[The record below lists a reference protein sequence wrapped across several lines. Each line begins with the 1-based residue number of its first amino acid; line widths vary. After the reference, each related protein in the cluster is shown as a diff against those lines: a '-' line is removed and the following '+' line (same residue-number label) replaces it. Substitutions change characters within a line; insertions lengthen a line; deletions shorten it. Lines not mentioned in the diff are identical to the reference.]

1 MKFGLF
7 FLNFQ
12 KDGTTSE
19 ETLDNMVKTVTLID
33 STEYHFN
40 TAFVNEHHFSKNGIV
55 GSPITAAGFLLGL
68 TNKLHI
74 GSLNQVI
81 TTHHP
86 VRVAEEASLLDQMT
100 EGRFILGF
108 SDSESDFEMAFF
120 KRHIPSRQQQF
131 EAGYDII
138 NEALTTGY
146 CHPQN
151 DFYDFPK
158 VSINPHCYSE
168 NGPKQYVLATSKE
181 VVTWA
186 AKKALPLT
194 FKWEDN
200 LETKERYAILYNKTA
215 QQYGVDISQ
224 VDHQL
229 TVIVN
234 LNSDRNTAQ
243 EEVREYLKDYIDEA
257 YPNMDCDE
265 KINCII
271 EENAV
276 GSHDDYYEST
286 KLAVEK
292 TGAKNILL
300 SFESMNH
307 IKDVKDV
314 IDMLNQ
320 KIEKNLP

>member
-19 ETLDNMVKTVTLID
+19 ETLDNMIKMVTLID
-33 STEYHFN
+33 SPEYHFN

-74 GSLNQVI
+74 GSFNQVI

-86 VRVAEEASLLDQMT
+86 VRVVEGVSLLDQMT
-100 EGRFILGF
+100 EGRFIFGF
-108 SDSESDFEMAFF
+108 SDCESDFEMEFF

-131 EAGYDII
+131 EACYDII
-138 NEALTTGY
+138 NEALTTGF

-158 VSINPHCYSE
+158 ISVNPHCYSE

-215 QQYGVDISQ
+215 QQYGIDISD

-229 TVIVN
+229 TVIAN
-234 LNSDRNTAQ
+234 LNADRSTAQ
-243 EEVREYLKDYIDEA
+243 EEVREYLKDYITET
-257 YPNMDCDE
+257 YPQMDRDE

-292 TGAKNILL
+292 TGSKNILL
-300 SFESMNH
+300 SFESMSD
-307 IKDVKDV
+307 IKDVKDI
-314 IDMLNQ
+314 IDMLNK
-320 KIEKNLP
+320 KIEMNLP

>member
-19 ETLDNMVKTVTLID
+19 ETLDNMINTVTLID
-33 STEYHFN
+33 STKYHFN

-68 TNKLHI
+68 TDKLHI

-86 VRVAEEASLLDQMT
+86 VRVAEEVSLLDQMT
-100 EGRFILGF
+100 EGRFIFGF
-108 SDSESDFEMAFF
+108 SDCESDFEMEFF

-131 EAGYDII
+131 EACYDII
-138 NEALTTGY
+138 NEALTTGF

-158 VSINPHCYSE
+158 ISVNPHCYSE

-186 AKKALPLT
+186 AKKALSLI
-194 FKWEDN
+194 FKWDDN
-200 LETKERYAILYNKTA
+200 LEVKERYAALYNKTA
-215 QQYGVDISQ
+215 KQYGVDISD

-234 LNSDRNTAQ
+234 LNSDKDTAQ
-243 EEVREYLKDYIDEA
+243 EEVREYLKDYITET
-257 YPNMDCDE
+257 YPQMSSDE

-276 GSHDDYYEST
+276 GTHDDYYEST

-292 TGAKNILL
+292 TGCKNILL
-300 SFESMNH
+300 SFESMND
-307 IKDVKDV
+307 INDVKDI

>member
-33 STEYHFN
+33 STKYHFN

-55 GSPITAAGFLLGL
+55 GAPITAAGFLLGL

-108 SDSESDFEMAFF
+108 SDCENDFEMEFF

-131 EAGYDII
+131 EVCYDII
-138 NEALTTGY
+138 NEALTTGF
-146 CHPQN
+146 CHPEN

-158 VSINPHCYSE
+158 ISVNPHCYSE

-181 VVTWA
+181 VVRWA
-186 AKKALPLT
+186 AKKALSLI
-194 FKWEDN
+194 FKWDDN
-200 LETKERYAILYNKTA
+200 LEVKERYAVLYNKTA
-215 QQYGVDISQ
+215 QQYGVDISD

-234 LNSDRNTAQ
+234 LNADKDTAQ
-243 EEVREYLKDYIDEA
+243 EEVREYLKDYIAET
-257 YPNMDCDE
+257 YPHMDRDE

-292 TGAKNILL
+292 TGSKNILL
-300 SFESMNH
+300 SFESMSD
-307 IKDVKDV
+307 IKDVKDI

-320 KIEKNLP
+320 KIEMNLP